1 MKLKHILPII
11 LITLF
16 ASCDS
21 DDNEIIAPVSET
33 ESLQKVQE
41 LTNASHT
48 VELFTKSGAFQTGY
62 NDITIR
68 IKNNSD
74 DTYFE
79 TYTIDWMPMMNMGSM
94 NHSCPKSSIT
104 KVIGKST
111 LYNGSLIYQM
121 TGMDESGWSL
131 KFMYTIDSVAY
142 MVEEDITVSQSSRQN
157 VTTFIGND
165 SVKYIAAIIE
175 PTTPEIAINN
185 LKVGL
190 YKMESMMM
198 FPSVADYTIGLDPRM
213 PAMGNHST
221 PNNTDLTYNALD
233 KMYHGNLS
241 LTMTG
246 YWVLN
251 LKLMDADNTLLK
263 GEDVTDVN
271 LQSSFYLELE
281 F

>member
-1 MKLKHILPII
+1 MKLKYILPII

-21 DDNEIIAPVSET
+21 DDDEIVAQVSET
-33 ESLQKVQE
+33 ENLQKIQE
-41 LTNASHT
+41 LSNTNHT
-48 VELFTKSGAFQTGY
+48 VEVYTKSGAFYTGY
-62 NDITIR
+62 NDISIR
-68 IKNNSD
+68 IKNNTD
-74 DTYFE
+74 NTYFE
-79 TYTIDWMPMMNMGSM
+79 TFSIDWMPMMNMGSM

-104 KVIGKST
+104 KVTGKST
-111 LYNGSLIYQM
+111 LYNGNLVYQM
-121 TGMDESGWSL
+121 TGMDESGWTL
-131 KFMYTIDSVAY
+131 KFMYTIENVDY
-142 MVEEDITVSQSSRQN
+142 MVEEEITVIQSSRQN
-157 VTTFIGND
+157 VTTFTGGD

-175 PTTPEIAINN
+175 PTTPAIAIND

-213 PAMGNHST
+213 PSMGNHST

-251 LKLMDADNTLLK
+251 LKLMDTNDTLLK

-271 LQSSFYLELE
+271 PQSSLYLELE

>member
-1 MKLKHILPII
+1 MKLIYILPII

-16 ASCDS
+16 TSCDS
-21 DDNEIIAPVSET
+21 DDNEIIAPTSET
-33 ESLQKVQE
+33 ENLQKVQE
-41 LTNASHT
+41 LSNTDHT
-48 VELFTKSGAFQTGY
+48 VEVYTKSGTFYTGY
-62 NDITIR
+62 NDISIR
-68 IKNNSD
+68 IKNNAD

-104 KVIGKST
+104 KSTGKST
-111 LYNGSLIYQM
+111 IYTGYLIYQM
-121 TGMDESGWSL
+121 TGMDGSGWSL
-131 KFMYTIDSVAY
+131 KFMYTIDDVDY
-142 MVEEDITVSQSSRQN
+142 MVEEEITVIQNTRQN
-157 VTTFIGND
+157 VTTFTGSD

-175 PTTPEIAINN
+175 PINPAIAIND

-198 FPSVADYTIGLDPRM
+198 FPTVADYTIGLDPRM
-213 PAMGNHST
+213 PSMGNHST
-221 PNNTDLTYNALD
+221 PNNTDLTYNAPD

-251 LKLMDADNTLLK
+251 LKLMSVDDTLLK

-271 LQSSFYLELE
+271 PQSSLYLELE

>member
-1 MKLKHILPII
+1 MKLKYILPII

-41 LTNASHT
+41 LSNSNHT
-48 VELFTKSGAFQTGY
+48 VEVYTKSGSFYTGY
-62 NDITIR
+62 NDISIR
-68 IKNNSD
+68 IKNNAD
-74 DTYFE
+74 NTYFE
-79 TYTIDWMPMMNMGSM
+79 TFTIDWMPMMNMGSM
-94 NHSCPKSSIT
+94 NHSCPRSNIT

-111 LYNGSLIYQM
+111 LYNGNLIYQM
-121 TGMDESGWSL
+121 TGMDESSWSL
-131 KFMYTIDSVAY
+131 KFMYTIDDADY
-142 MVEEDITVSQSSRQN
+142 MVEEGITVSQSSRQN
-157 VTTFIGND
+157 VTTFIGSD

-175 PTTPEIAINN
+175 PTTPAIAINN

-198 FPSVADYTIGLDPRM
+198 FPAVADYTIGLDPRM

-221 PNNTDLTYNALD
+221 PNNTDLTYNILD

-251 LKLMDADNTLLK
+251 LKLMDANDTLLK

-271 LQSSFYLELE
+271 PQSSLYLELE

>member
-1 MKLKHILPII
+1 MKFIYILPII

-16 ASCDS
+16 TSCDS
-21 DDNEIIAPVSET
+21 DDNETIVLVPET
-33 ESLQKVQE
+33 ESLLKVQE
-41 LTNASHT
+41 LSNTNHT
-48 VELFTKSGAFQTGY
+48 VEIYTKSGAFYTGY
-62 NDITIR
+62 NDVSIK
-68 IKNNSD
+68 IKNNVD

-79 TYTIDWMPMMNMGSM
+79 TYTIDWMPMMDMGTM

-111 LYNGSLIYQM
+111 LYNGNLIYQM
-121 TGMDESGWSL
+121 TGMDGSGWSL
-131 KFMYTIDSVAY
+131 KFMYTIDNVDY
-142 MVEEDITVSQSSRQN
+142 MVEDDITVTQSSRQN
-157 VTTFIGND
+157 VTTFTGSD

-175 PTTPEIAINN
+175 PTTPEIAIND

-190 YKMESMMM
+190 YKMENMMM
-198 FPSVADYTIGLDPRM
+198 FPSVADYTIALDPRM
-213 PAMGNHST
+213 PSMGNHSS
-221 PNNTDLTYNALD
+221 PNNTDLTYSVLD
-233 KMYHGNLS
+233 NMYHGNLS

-263 GEDVTDVN
+263 GEDVTPTN
-271 LQSSFYLELE
+271 LQSSLYLELE